1 MHPQVRTRQG
11 LELLFQDTADR
22 LPFWDNT
29 TRNALRFVEAL
40 TRNAE
45 SVPIEEGAVQDMREG
60 RSTPVPTLELSVLFV
75 GSKEEDFYIIR
86 DVLGQCDSNIH
97 ANLEQAFSVA
107 EASNKIDENTY
118 DVVLFVDDSG
128 SALEHEF
135 ASLTKKL
142 RDIPLLVLESEDANP
157 SAMAHIIEAGASD
170 WLLKSELSG
179 RRLSHRIRGALDLQ
193 GSNRRHEKTEESLRK
208 LSCAVEQSADMV
220 IITNLQGEIEYVNP
234 AFEIVTGYSRMEV
247 IGQNPRLLRSG
258 EQTRAI
264 YAELWHTVLSGGVY
278 RGTLIN
284 RKKNGDVYYSE
295 KTVSPVRDAQGQIT
309 HFISNDRDVT
319 EKIKMEATLRQGQ
332 KMDAV
337 GQLAGGIAHDFNNL
351 LTVIGSYAELM
362 LDTIRE
368 QNPLYHNIQ
377 QILKAKNR
385 AADLTR
391 QLLAFSR
398 KQMQRLQ
405 VVDMNRSVGDVCRM
419 LPRLIGE
426 DIQVVFQP
434 DDGAG
439 KVKADPVQIEQIV
452 MNLATNARDAMP
464 NGGRLCIEVAN
475 VELDEAY
482 RGMHSMVAPG
492 RYVRLSVSD
501 TGHGIAADKLPH
513 IFEPFFTTKESG
525 KGTGLGL
532 ATVYGIVKQNR
543 GFVWV
548 YSEVGYGT
556 TFKIYWPQLRTDCI
570 KPRPENTH
578 ESMPR
583 GSEVILL
590 VEDEE
595 AVREST
601 AEFLQS
607 CGYKILQA
615 GNGLEA
621 MNVARSFPGII
632 DLMLT
637 DVIMPHMSG
646 SESASRLLSL
656 RPTMKVLFVSG
667 YAEGRVLQNGVSQV
681 RGAFLQKPFTLSQL
695 GHKVREALQPEC
707 EAAKATYAGTS
718 Q

>member
-1 MHPQVRTRQG
+1 
-11 LELLFQDTADR
+11 
-22 LPFWDNT
+22 
-29 TRNALRFVEAL
+29 
-40 TRNAE
+40 
-45 SVPIEEGAVQDMREG
+45 
-60 RSTPVPTLELSVLFV
+60 
-75 GSKEEDFYIIR
+75 
-86 DVLGQCDSNIH
+86 
-97 ANLEQAFSVA
+97 
-107 EASNKIDENTY
+107 
-118 DVVLFVDDSG
+118 
-128 SALEHEF
+128 
-135 ASLTKKL
+135 
-142 RDIPLLVLESEDANP
+142 
-157 SAMAHIIEAGASD
+157 
-170 WLLKSELSG
+170 
-179 RRLSHRIRGALDLQ
+179 
-193 GSNRRHEKTEESLRK
+193 
-208 LSCAVEQSADMV
+208 
-220 IITNLQGEIEYVNP
+220 
-234 AFEIVTGYSRMEV
+234 MEV

-501 TGHGIAADKLPH
+501 SALAESLTGQRSIFFAQRADLFARDAR
-513 IFEPFFTTKESG
+513 IFSA
-525 KGTGLGL
+525 L
-532 ATVYGIVKQNR
+532 
-543 GFVWV
+543 
-548 YSEVGYGT
+548 
-556 TFKIYWPQLRTDCI
+556 
-570 KPRPENTH
+570 
-578 ESMPR
+578 PR
-583 GSEVILL
+583 GETV
-590 VEDEE
+590 
-595 AVREST
+595 
-601 AEFLQS
+601 
-607 CGYKILQA
+607 
-615 GNGLEA
+615 
-621 MNVARSFPGII
+621 
-632 DLMLT
+632 
-637 DVIMPHMSG
+637 MPSSSG
-646 SESASRLLSL
+646 HQISL
-656 RPTMKVLFVSG
+656 
-667 YAEGRVLQNGVSQV
+667 
-681 RGAFLQKPFTLSQL
+681 GA
-695 GHKVREALQPEC
+695 A
-707 EAAKATYAGTS
+707 
-718 Q
+718 